1 MARPTVTSIL
11 PRTGHTGGD
20 TLVEIRGAGF
30 ALPPPPPA
38 RGKAPEQPQRVRVL
52 FGGVE
57 AERVEVAGEDLV
69 YCWTPEHD
77 PIEVRALVTGNP
89 TSGELDAPGHAF
101 RVGMRVAMRVR
112 PDGSG
117 AAPVGAP
124 PSPFAT
130 RTAYYVVGVSAG
142 ALQLASSRGGT
153 PIDATGL
160 GSGDI
165 ELVGYAP
172 CSVVVENLAPRP
184 ARVTTS
190 SGPFNVSPGDSVNLL
205 VGDEAIGVTFGAGD
219 LASPGAATPAEVAA
233 VLSRARGLLVAVV
246 DGAVQLE
253 TDARGPGATL
263 TVAGGS
269 APALAAL
276 GLSDLVGEE
285 QTGGE
290 ELEPVA
296 GEGVAVPSSF
306 TFVRPDLGT
315 ESHVATTIRMLL
327 RALKREVIG
336 NVHMSTHTDYDP
348 ETGDLVSSTFLAE
361 LPSLVLSNLRLPENR
376 EDAGDDPEEREG
388 SNPETFTV
396 REPEHLV
403 DIRFTLVGVSDDS
416 VELLNLSTA
425 VQRFF
430 RKRHELVVPRPGE
443 CDAAYEMGFIPGAEM
458 SITFQGDNSNT
469 QSFAGEVVIKSVP
482 VGDMPISDQGD
493 LPEGVPVGTRY
504 EGVRDIGWTQESETV
519 LEVERR
525 D

>member
-1 MARPTVTSIL
+1 MGRPTVTSIL

-142 ALQLASSRGGT
+142 ALQLAASRGGA
-153 PIDATGL
+153 PIDATGP

-172 CSVVVENLAPRP
+172 CDVVVENLAPRP
-184 ARVTTS
+184 AKIGTAA
-190 SGPFNVSPGDSVNLL
+190 GPFNIAPGDVLNLL
-205 VGDEAIGVTFGAGD
+205 VGDDAEQVTFEVAD
-219 LASPGAATPAEVAA
+219 IASSGAATAAEVAA
-233 VLSRARGLLVAVV
+233 VLSRARGLRVSVV
-246 DGAVQLE
+246 GGAVRLE
-253 TDARGPGATL
+253 TDARGPGASLTL
-263 TVAGGS
+263 AGGS
-269 APALAAL
+269 APAIASL
-276 GLSDLVGEE
+276 GLAEIVGEE
-285 QTGGE
+285 QTGGD
-290 ELEPVA
+290 ELEPIEE
-296 GEGVAVPSSF
+296 EGIAVPGSF
-306 TFVRPDLGT
+306 TFVRPDLGI
-315 ESHVATTIRMLL
+315 ESHVATTIRMLI

-336 NVHMSTHTDYDP
+336 NVHMSTHTDYDAD
-348 ETGDLVSSTFLAE
+348 TGDLVSSTFLAE
-361 LPSLVLSNLRLPENR
+361 LPSLVLANLRLPENR
-376 EDAGDDPEEREG
+376 DDAGDDPEEREG
-388 SNPETFTV
+388 TTPETFTV

-430 RKRHELVVPRPGE
+430 RKHHELVVPRPGE
-443 CDAAYEMGFIPGAEM
+443 CAGAYDMSFVPGAEM
-458 SITFQGDNSNT
+458 SISFNGDASNT

-482 VGDMPISDQGD
+482 VGDMAIADQGD
-493 LPEGVPVGTRY
+493 LPEGVPLGTRY
-504 EGVRDIGWTQESETV
+504 EGVRDLGWTQEGETT
-519 LEVERR
+519 LEVEQR

>member
-20 TLVEIRGAGF
+20 TLVEIRGTNF
-30 ALPPPPPA
+30 ALPPPPPSK
-38 RGKAPEQPQRVRVL
+38 GKAPEQPQRVRVL

-57 AERVEVAGEDLV
+57 AERVEAAGADLL
-69 YCWTPEHD
+69 YAWTPSHD
-77 PIEVRALVTGNP
+77 PIEVRALVVGDVET
-89 TSGELDAPGHAF
+89 GELAAPGHAF

-130 RTAYYVVGVSAG
+130 RTPYYVVEVSAG
-142 ALQLASSRGGT
+142 AMRLASSYAGT
-153 PIDATGL
+153 PIDATGP

-172 CSVVVENLAPRP
+172 TDVVVQNLAPTP
-184 ARVTTS
+184 ARFETS
-190 SGPFNVSPGDSVNLL
+190 TQPFAISTGDTLHLV
-205 VGDEAIGVTFGAGD
+205 VGDEAQTASVEAGD
-219 LASPGAATPAEVAA
+219 VASPGAATA
-233 VLSRARGLLVAVV
+233 VELARVLARVRGVKAHVESGRVRV
-246 DGAVQLE
+246 DS
-253 TDARGPGATL
+253 DARGPEAL
-263 TVAGGS
+263 LLIAGGT
-269 APALAAL
+269 AAGPL
-276 GLSDLVGEE
+276 GLTALIGEE
-285 QTGGE
+285 QVGSN
-290 ELEPVA
+290 ELEPIEE
-296 GEGVAVPSSF
+296 EGIAVPSSF
-306 TFVRPDLGT
+306 TFVRPDLGI

-336 NVHMSTHTDYDP
+336 NVHMSTHTDYDAD
-348 ETGDLVSSTFLAE
+348 TGDLVSSTFLAE

-388 SNPETFTV
+388 ATPETFTV

-430 RKRHELVVPRPGE
+430 RKRHELIVPRPNE
-443 CDAAYEMGFIPGAEM
+443 CDAAYDLSFIPGAEM
-458 SITFQGDNSNT
+458 SITFNGDNSNT
-469 QSFAGEVVIKSVP
+469 QSFAGELVIKSVP
-482 VGDMPISDQGD
+482 VGDMAIADQGD

-504 EGVRDIGWTQESETV
+504 EGVRDLGWTQEGETI
-519 LEVERR
+519 LEVERS